1 MSHSPGQVRF
11 NDGTIMHYEYNG
23 YSDVVCNCLHATHEE
38 MVKHWRKQPINVCDC
53 GKDEDVIIFTHYG
66 NGFYWEGKACKTCKA
81 ITDGRG
87 EDFDECHNEKLG
99 IPDWVVDGDE

>member
-1 MSHSPGQVRF
+1 
-11 NDGTIMHYEYNG
+11 
-23 YSDVVCNCLHATHEE
+23 
-38 MVKHWRKQPINVCDC
+38 
-53 GKDEDVIIFTHYG
+53 HYG